1 MLVCLQNNGE
11 SGESETTANLMGPF
25 WREGSPPEK
34 NGASIVRSPTAGDPI
49 FITGTVVDL
58 EGNPVPVEGAR
69 VDVWNTS
76 GEGIYENQDPRQ
88 AEHSITS
95 GSSCGRARCRCRSPQ
110 HRSVVRTQLE
120 LFFMET

>member
-76 GEGIYENQDPRQ
+76 GEGIYENQD
-88 AEHSITS
+88 
-95 GSSCGRARCRCRSPQ
+95 RARPNTRLR
-110 HRSVVRTQLE
+110 VVRAAVEPVAVVEVRSTVRW
-120 LFFMET
+120 